1 MTINDVIMQVRIHN
15 ELHNKAPDS
24 KVRRTLCAFVNVF
37 NAFLSEYI
45 YLLVRSP
52 MILVAF
58 QQVTIVQKVCPTSQN
73 FLLPFLF
80 KFFPKNFIAY
90 LLVE

>member
-37 NAFLSEYI
+37 NEFLSEYMHI
-45 YLLVRSP
+45 FAGLP

-58 QQVTIVQKVCPTSQN
+58 QQATIVQKVCPTS
-73 FLLPFLF
+73 
-80 KFFPKNFIAY
+80 
-90 LLVE
+90 